1 MDVRDIQSGGSQR
14 LDPLQR
20 EALSGA
26 REVSKRAAENTPE
39 KPASEDRVDLS
50 EAARTAAQQ
59 AEATPDL
66 EFARQALRSVPSI
79 SPERVAAILR
89 HLQSGY
95 YQQPAVL
102 KEIAERIVEQM
113 LAQSLP
119 PQQQ

>member
-1 MDVRDIQSGGSQR
+1 MDVRDIQAGGPQR

-20 EALSGA
+20 EAPSSA
-26 REVSKRAAENTPE
+26 REVEQRGAADATPVQ
-39 KPASEDRVDLS
+39 ATSEDRVDLS

-59 AEATPDL
+59 AEATSDL

-95 YQQPAVL
+95 YQQPAII

-113 LAQSLP
+113 LAESLP
-119 PQQQ
+119 PQQ

>member
-1 MDVRDIQSGGSQR
+1 MDIRDIQAGGSQR

-20 EALSGA
+20 EALSGPQG
-26 REVSKRAAENTPE
+26 VGKRQAEKLPE
-39 KPASEDRVDLS
+39 QPDATDRVDLS

-95 YQQPAVL
+95 YQQPVIL

-113 LAQSLP
+113 LAETLP
-119 PQQQ
+119 PQQS

>member
-20 EALSGA
+20 EALSGT
-26 REVSKRAAENTPE
+26 REMGKRAAENTPE

-50 EAARTAAQQ
+50 KAARTAAQQ

-95 YQQPAVL
+95 YQQPVIL

-113 LAQSLP
+113 LAETLP
-119 PQQQ
+119 PQQS

>member
-26 REVSKRAAENTPE
+26 REVGKRTVKHMPE
-39 KPASEDRVDLS
+39 KPASEDRIDLS
-50 EAARTAAQQ
+50 DAARTAAQQ
-59 AEATPDL
+59 AEASPDL

-89 HLQSGY
+89 HLQSGA
-95 YQQPAVL
+95 YQQPAIL

-113 LAQSLP
+113 LAKSLP
-119 PQQQ
+119 PPQQ

>member
-1 MDVRDIQSGGSQR
+1 MDIRDIQAGGSQR

-20 EALSGA
+20 EALSGPQG
-26 REVSKRAAENTPE
+26 VGKRQAEKLPE
-39 KPASEDRVDLS
+39 QPDATDRVDLS

-102 KEIAERIVEQM
+102 KEIAERIVEQV
-113 LAQSLP
+113 LAKSLP
-119 PQQQ
+119 PQ

>member
-1 MDVRDIQSGGSQR
+1 
-14 LDPLQR
+14 
-20 EALSGA
+20 
-26 REVSKRAAENTPE
+26 
-39 KPASEDRVDLS
+39 
-50 EAARTAAQQ
+50 
-59 AEATPDL
+59 
-66 EFARQALRSVPSI
+66 
-79 SPERVAAILR
+79 VAAILR

>member
-26 REVSKRAAENTPE
+26 REVGKRTVENTPE

-102 KEIAERIVEQM
+102 KEIAERIVEQV
-113 LAQSLP
+113 LAKSLP